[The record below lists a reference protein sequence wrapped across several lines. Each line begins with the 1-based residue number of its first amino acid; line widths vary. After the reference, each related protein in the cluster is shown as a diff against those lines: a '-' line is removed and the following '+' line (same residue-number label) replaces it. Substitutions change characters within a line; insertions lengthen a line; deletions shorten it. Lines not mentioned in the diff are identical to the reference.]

1 MSIERVQRAT
11 GAVWRVRWR
20 DEQGRNRSKVL
31 GRKRDAEAFDA
42 EVRRLKRTRELG
54 HLDAGKQTLAEFG
67 EEWWRLHAGPNL
79 AATTRETYAA
89 MWDTHVLPRL
99 GGLSL
104 RALDGERLREFRAD
118 LEADGVGPASVR
130 KTLTLLHGVLQRA
143 VEWGRIPSNPASM
156 VRKPAPKRQLAI
168 SPLPPAV
175 VERLRAQLLQRGCQ
189 RDATLVSVLAYA
201 GLRPGEALALS
212 WRHVGRNALLVDGAV
227 SLGEIGNTKTGRSR
241 TVPLLA
247 PLGQDLSEWHLASG
261 RPGDDALVFPAGD
274 GTPWSRTAWQNWRRR
289 VYAATAKDLG
299 IQTTRPYDLRHS
311 FVSLLIHEGRSI
323 VDIARQAGHAP
334 TMTLATYAHVFD
346 EFEHAYEASR
356 AVHPHALGHAKRTR
370 HGRSR
375 TDAFADHGVAPER
388 GAPAGIAIEPGQ
400 QQVDFLRRQF
410 AVQECGQL
418 FFEYLAHMFATVGW
432 SGWVAGHRLDAPID
446 GITRPEDA
454 RAHGADRAVHGAGDF
469 LVAQAVDLAQHDG
482 RAQFLGQ

>member
-247 PLGQDLSEWHLASG
+247 PLGSNSSLISG
-261 RPGDDALVFPAGD
+261 AG
-274 GTPWSRTAWQNWRRR
+274 
-289 VYAATAKDLG
+289 
-299 IQTTRPYDLRHS
+299 
-311 FVSLLIHEGRSI
+311 LLIVVGVVLDTMRQLEAQLMMRRYEGFI
-323 VDIARQAGHAP
+323 
-334 TMTLATYAHVFD
+334 
-346 EFEHAYEASR
+346 
-356 AVHPHALGHAKRTR
+356 K
-370 HGRSR
+370 
-375 TDAFADHGVAPER
+375 
-388 GAPAGIAIEPGQ
+388 
-400 QQVDFLRRQF
+400 
-410 AVQECGQL
+410 
-418 FFEYLAHMFATVGW
+418 
-432 SGWVAGHRLDAPID
+432 
-446 GITRPEDA
+446 
-454 RAHGADRAVHGAGDF
+454 
-469 LVAQAVDLAQHDG
+469 
-482 RAQFLGQ
+482 

>member
-311 FVSLLIHEGRSI
+311 FVSLLIHEGRS
-323 VDIARQAGHAP
+323 VVEVAQQAGHAP
-334 TMTLATYAHVFD
+334 MMTLSTYAHVFAELGPED
-346 EFEHAYEASR
+346 RVSAEEQIRR
-356 AVHPHALGHAKRTR
+356 ARTSTYPFRTSKKGRAKAAPAKPLQTPS
-370 HGRSR
+370 GRSR
-375 TDAFADHGVAPER
+375 IRTWDLFLIRRARLSRRVPPRTRCRCLTGMRWTDEDPRTLRGRSDPAHFRPRKVEKSGVEKR
-388 GAPAGIAIEPGQ
+388 PA
-400 QQVDFLRRQF
+400 R
-410 AVQECGQL
+410 
-418 FFEYLAHMFATVGW
+418 
-432 SGWVAGHRLDAPID
+432 
-446 GITRPEDA
+446 
-454 RAHGADRAVHGAGDF
+454 
-469 LVAQAVDLAQHDG
+469 
-482 RAQFLGQ
+482 